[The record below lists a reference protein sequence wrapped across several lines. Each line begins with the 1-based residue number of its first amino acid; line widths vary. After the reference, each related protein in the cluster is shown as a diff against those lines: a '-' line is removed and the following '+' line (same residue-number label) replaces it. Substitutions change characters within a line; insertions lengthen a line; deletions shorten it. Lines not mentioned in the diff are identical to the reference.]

1 MKWLLVPI
9 FFLVSCSAPGNRSGG
24 SAAVPETAPVV
35 VEVLKPR
42 QCAPLPQLPD
52 NATPGERTAFTRTVV
67 RMYADCARSS
77 D

>member
-9 FFLVSCSAPGNRSGG
+9 FFLVSCSAPGNRSAR
-24 SAAVPETAPVV
+24 SAVVPEPAPLV
-35 VEVLKPR
+35 VEVLKLR

-52 NATPGERTAFTRTVV
+52 NASPAERTAFTRTVV
-67 RMYADCARSS
+67 RVYADCARSG